1 MGQRR
6 LQRSEVLVCFKDKG
20 PARCKRMI
28 ACTLQTQITNNKT
41 LHGNTKC
48 KAAILMQVQLSCP
61 ALGRRLLYG
70 VFDIA
75 HYTLEA
81 TFLDFMD

>member
-1 MGQRR
+1 
-6 LQRSEVLVCFKDKG
+6 
-20 PARCKRMI
+20 MI
-28 ACTLQTQITNNKT
+28 ACTLKTQITNNKSFR
-41 LHGNTKC
+41 GNTKY

-61 ALGRRLLYG
+61 ALGRRLLDG

-75 HYTLEA
+75 RYTLEA